1 MVSNNIFF
9 NFMIEKKSQN
19 IFLKLKV
26 MTHSGK
32 LILLFSI
39 FISFSSC
46 NNKKTSSLESPAF
59 ANLELNRGELLL
71 CGDPNFGEV
80 SFSLSC
86 RYDLRETFDLGLTL
100 IHSFE
105 YAEAEK
111 AFVSI
116 LDKDSECLMA
126 YWGAAMSILNHPLS
140 FKQNPKSL
148 KRGEE
153 LLKVAKTL
161 TPNNEKEKDYIDA
174 VSIYF
179 KDWQNL
185 DTQTRKLNYESKM
198 EELYIKYPDDV
209 ETAVFYSLSVLA
221 TADLNDK
228 TYSKQKK
235 SGKILEKL
243 FEKYPNHP
251 GIAHYIIHNYDSP
264 ELAHMAL
271 TTARKYAVIAPSSAH
286 AQHMPSHI
294 FTRLGLWNESI
305 KSNIDS
311 ADSAVCYAESVNPN
325 ANWVSEIHALDYLVY
340 AYLQLG
346 DNAKAQA
353 EMNKMKNIKEV
364 FPADHFAS
372 AYALIAVPS
381 RLAIENKNWEL
392 ATQLELP
399 KTKLDW
405 DKAHWP
411 KAMLHFSRALGFSNT
426 GNSAAAEKELKSL
439 IILRDKLNDAKNTY
453 ESGQV
458 TIQIEAVRGWIE
470 YSKGNSNK
478 AIEYMKLASDLESK
492 TSKAAVTPGEIIP
505 ADELLADL
513 YLALN
518 KPKQALESYEQ
529 NLKGH
534 PYRFNGIYGA
544 AKAAEKLND
553 IRLAVYYFDQLVKL
567 SADTNSSRPEIS
579 EAKEFLDTNSISI
592 ANNV

>member
-1 MVSNNIFF
+1 
-9 NFMIEKKSQN
+9 
-19 IFLKLKV
+19 
-26 MTHSGK
+26 MTHLNK
-32 LILLFSI
+32 LIFVFSI
-39 FISFSSC
+39 LIFFSSC
-46 NNKKTSSLESPAF
+46 NNKKSNSLQSPIF
-59 ANLELNRGELLL
+59 ANIELNRGDLLL

-86 RYDLRETFDLGLTL
+86 SYEMRETFNLGLTL

-116 LDKDSECLMA
+116 LDQDPECLMA
-126 YWGAAMSILNHPLS
+126 YWGTAMSILNHPLS

-153 LLKVAKTL
+153 LLKIAKTL
-161 TPNNEKEKDYIDA
+161 TPNNEREKDYIDA

-198 EELYIKYPDDV
+198 EELHVKYPDDV

-271 TTARKYAVIAPSSAH
+271 TTARKYAIIAPSSAH

-346 DNAKAQA
+346 DNAKAQS
-353 EMNKMKNIKEV
+353 EMNKMEEIKEV

-411 KAMLHFSRALGFSNT
+411 KAMLHFSRALGYSNI
-426 GNSAAAEKELKSL
+426 GNSSAAEKELKSL
-439 IILRDKLNDAKNTY
+439 IILRDKLTEAKNTY

-470 YSKGNSNK
+470 YSKGNSKK
-478 AIEYMKLASDLESK
+478 AIEYMKLASNLESK

-518 KPKQALESYEQ
+518 KPEKALEAYKV

-534 PYRFNGIYGA
+534 PFRFNGIYGA
-544 AKAAEKLND
+544 AKAAEKLNNVK
-553 IRLAVYYFDQLVKL
+553 LAVYYYDQLVKL
-567 SADTNSSRPEIS
+567 SSETNSSRPEII
-579 EAKEFLDTNSISI
+579 EAKNFLADNSTAI

>member
-1 MVSNNIFF
+1 
-9 NFMIEKKSQN
+9 
-19 IFLKLKV
+19 
-26 MTHSGK
+26 MTHLNK
-32 LILLFSI
+32 LIFVFGILLC
-39 FISFSSC
+39 FSSC
-46 NNKKTSSLESPAF
+46 NNKKSNSSQSPIF
-59 ANLELNRGELLL
+59 ANIELNRGDLLL

-86 RYDLRETFDLGLTL
+86 SYELRETFNLGLTL

-116 LDKDSECLMA
+116 LDQDPECLMA
-126 YWGAAMSILNHPLS
+126 YWGTAMSILNHPLS

-153 LLKVAKTL
+153 LLKIAKKL
-161 TPNNEKEKDYIDA
+161 TPNNEREKDYIDA

-198 EELYIKYPDDV
+198 EELHVKYPDDV

-271 TTARKYAVIAPSSAH
+271 TTARKYAIIAPSSAH

-346 DNAKAQA
+346 DNVKAQS
-353 EMNKMKNIKEV
+353 EMDKMQEIKEV
-364 FPADHFAS
+364 FPSDHFAS

-411 KAMLHFSRALGFSNT
+411 KAMLHFSRALGYSNI
-426 GNSAAAEKELKSL
+426 GNSSAAENELKSL
-439 IILRDKLNDAKNTY
+439 IILRDKLTKAKNTY

-470 YSKGNSNK
+470 YSKGNSKK
-478 AIEYMKLASDLESK
+478 AIEYMKLASNLESK

-518 KPKQALESYEQ
+518 KPKQALEAYKI
-529 NLKGH
+529 NLEGH
-534 PYRFNGIYGA
+534 PFRFNGIYGA
-544 AKAAEKLND
+544 AKAAVKLND
-553 IRLAVYYFDQLVKL
+553 IKLAVYYFDQLVKL
-567 SADTNSSRPEIS
+567 SAKTNSSRPEIS
-579 EAKEFLDTNSISI
+579 EAKDYLASNSTIV
-592 ANNV
+592 ADNV

>member
-1 MVSNNIFF
+1 
-9 NFMIEKKSQN
+9 
-19 IFLKLKV
+19 
-26 MTHSGK
+26 MTHLGK
-32 LILLFSI
+32 LILLVST

-46 NNKKTSSLESPAF
+46 NNKKTSSSESTSF

-153 LLKVAKTL
+153 LLRVANTL

-198 EELYIKYPDDV
+198 EELYTKYPDDV
-209 ETAVFYSLSVLA
+209 ETAVFYSLSMLA
-221 TADLNDK
+221 SADLNDK

-235 SGKILEKL
+235 SGKILENL

-411 KAMLHFSRALGFSNT
+411 KAMLHFSRALGFSNI
-426 GNSAAAEKELKSL
+426 GNSIGAEKELKSL
-439 IILRDKLNDAKNTY
+439 IILREKLNEAKKTY

-478 AIEYMKLASDLESK
+478 AIEYMKLASNLESK

-518 KPKQALESYEQ
+518 KPRQALESYEQ

-567 SADTNSSRPEIS
+567 SKDTNSSRPEIS
-579 EAKEFLDTNSISI
+579 EAKEFLASNSISI

>member
-1 MVSNNIFF
+1 MNYF
-9 NFMIEKKSQN
+9 N
-19 IFLKLKV
+19 
-26 MTHSGK
+26 K
-32 LILLFSI
+32 LILIFGIFLF
-39 FISFSSC
+39 FSSC
-46 NNKKTSSLESPAF
+46 NNKKLTYLQSPTF
-59 ANLELNRGELLL
+59 ADLELKRGDLLL

-86 RYDLRETFDLGLTL
+86 SYDLRESFNLGLTL

-111 AFVSI
+111 VFVSI
-116 LDKDSECLMA
+116 LDEDSECLMA
-126 YWGAAMSILNHPLS
+126 YWGTAMSILNHPLS
-140 FKQNPKSL
+140 FRQNPESL

-153 LLKVAKTL
+153 LLKVAKNL
-161 TPNNEKEKDYIDA
+161 TPNNEREKDYIDA
-174 VSIYF
+174 ISIYF
-179 KDWQNL
+179 KDWQTI
-185 DTQTRKLNYESKM
+185 DTKNRKLNYEAKM
-198 EELYIKYPDDV
+198 EELYVKYPNDV
-209 ETAVFYSLSVLA
+209 ETAVFYSLAVLA

-271 TTARKYAVIAPSSAH
+271 NTARKYAVIAPSSAH

-311 ADSAVCYAESVNPN
+311 ANSAVCYAESVNPD

-346 DNAKAQA
+346 DNAKARL
-353 EMNKMKNIKEV
+353 EMNKMLEIKEV
-364 FPADHFAS
+364 FPSDHFAS

-399 KTKLDW
+399 KTNLDW
-405 DKAHWP
+405 EKAHWP
-411 KAMLHFSRALGFSNT
+411 KAMLHFSRALGFSNR
-426 GNSAAAEKELKSL
+426 GNSSQAEKELKSL
-439 IILRDKLNDAKNTY
+439 IVLRDKLIEAKNTY
-453 ESGQV
+453 EIGQV
-458 TIQIEAVRGWIE
+458 TIQIEAIKGWIE
-470 YSKGNSNK
+470 YSKGNSEK
-478 AIEYMKLASDLESK
+478 AIEYMKLASKLESE

-518 KPKQALESYEQ
+518 KPKKALEMYKI
-529 NLKGH
+529 NLEGH
-534 PYRFNGIYGA
+534 PFRFNGIYGA
-544 AKAAEKLND
+544 AKAAKKLND
-553 IRLAVYYFDQLVKL
+553 TRLAVYYFDQLVKL
-567 SADTNSSRPEIS
+567 SLGTNSSRPEIS
-579 EAKEFLDTNSISI
+579 EAKEFILINSTVL

>member
-1 MVSNNIFF
+1 
-9 NFMIEKKSQN
+9 
-19 IFLKLKV
+19 
-26 MTHSGK
+26 MTRFGK
-32 LILLFSI
+32 LILLFFI

-46 NNKKTSSLESPAF
+46 NNKKISSLESPTF
-59 ANLELNRGELLL
+59 ANLELNRGDLLL

-346 DNAKAQA
+346 DNVKAQA

-426 GNSAAAEKELKSL
+426 GNSNAAEKELKSL
-439 IILRDKLNDAKNTY
+439 IILRDKLNEAKNSY

-458 TIQIEAVRGWIE
+458 TIQIEAVKGWIE

-478 AIEYMKLASDLESK
+478 AIEYMKLASSLESK

-518 KPKQALESYEQ
+518 KPRQALESYEQ

-567 SADTNSSRPEIS
+567 SKDTNSSRPEIS
-579 EAKEFLDTNSISI
+579 EAKEFLASNSISI

>member
-1 MVSNNIFF
+1 
-9 NFMIEKKSQN
+9 
-19 IFLKLKV
+19 
-26 MTHSGK
+26 MTHLNK
-32 LILLFSI
+32 LIFVFGILLC
-39 FISFSSC
+39 FSSC
-46 NNKKTSSLESPAF
+46 NNKKSNSSQSPIF
-59 ANLELNRGELLL
+59 ANIELNRGDLLL

-86 RYDLRETFDLGLTL
+86 SYELRETFNLGLTL

-116 LDKDSECLMA
+116 LDQDPECLMA
-126 YWGAAMSILNHPLS
+126 YWGTAMSILNHPLS

-153 LLKVAKTL
+153 LLKIAKKL
-161 TPNNEKEKDYIDA
+161 TPNNEREKDYIDA

-198 EELYIKYPDDV
+198 EELHVKYPDDV

-271 TTARKYAVIAPSSAH
+271 TTARKYAIIAPSSAH

-346 DNAKAQA
+346 DNVKAQS
-353 EMNKMKNIKEV
+353 EMDKMQEIKEV
-364 FPADHFAS
+364 FPSDHFAS

-411 KAMLHFSRALGFSNT
+411 KAMLHFSRALGYSNI
-426 GNSAAAEKELKSL
+426 GNSSAAENELKSL
-439 IILRDKLNDAKNTY
+439 IILRDKLTEAKNTY

-470 YSKGNSNK
+470 YSKGNSKK
-478 AIEYMKLASDLESK
+478 AIEYMKSASNLESK

-518 KPKQALESYEQ
+518 KPKQALEAYKI
-529 NLKGH
+529 NLEGH
-534 PYRFNGIYGA
+534 PFRFNGIYGA
-544 AKAAEKLND
+544 AKAAVKLND
-553 IRLAVYYFDQLVKL
+553 IKLAVYYFDQLVKL
-567 SADTNSSRPEIS
+567 SAETNSSRPEIS
-579 EAKEFLDTNSISI
+579 EAKDYLASNSTIV
-592 ANNV
+592 ADNV

>member
-1 MVSNNIFF
+1 
-9 NFMIEKKSQN
+9 
-19 IFLKLKV
+19 
-26 MTHSGK
+26 MTHLGK
-32 LILLFSI
+32 LILLVST

-46 NNKKTSSLESPAF
+46 NNKKTSSSESKSF

-153 LLKVAKTL
+153 LLRVAKTL

-198 EELYIKYPDDV
+198 EELYTKYPDDV
-209 ETAVFYSLSVLA
+209 ETAVFYSLSMLA
-221 TADLNDK
+221 SADLNDK

-235 SGKILEKL
+235 SGKILENL

-411 KAMLHFSRALGFSNT
+411 KAMLHFSRALGFSNI
-426 GNSAAAEKELKSL
+426 GNSIGAEKELKSL
-439 IILRDKLNDAKNTY
+439 IILREKLNEAKKTY

-478 AIEYMKLASDLESK
+478 AIEYMKLASNLESK

-518 KPKQALESYEQ
+518 KPRQALESYEK

-567 SADTNSSRPEIS
+567 SKDTNSSRPEIS
-579 EAKEFLDTNSISI
+579 EAKEFLASNSISI

>member
-1 MVSNNIFF
+1 
-9 NFMIEKKSQN
+9 
-19 IFLKLKV
+19 
-26 MTHSGK
+26 MTHLGK
-32 LILLFSI
+32 LIMLFFV

-46 NNKKTSSLESPAF
+46 NNKKTSSSESTAF
-59 ANLELNRGELLL
+59 ANLELNRGDLLL

-86 RYDLRETFDLGLTL
+86 RYDLRQTFDLGLTL

-209 ETAVFYSLSVLA
+209 ETAVFYSLSMLA

-271 TTARKYAVIAPSSAH
+271 TTARKYAEIAPSSAH

-411 KAMLHFSRALGFSNT
+411 KAMLHFSRALGFSNM
-426 GNSAAAEKELKSL
+426 GNSNGAEKELKSL
-439 IILRDKLNDAKNTY
+439 IIL
-453 ESGQV
+453 V
-458 TIQIEAVRGWIE
+458 V
-470 YSKGNSNK
+470 
-478 AIEYMKLASDLESK
+478 
-492 TSKAAVTPGEIIP
+492 
-505 ADELLADL
+505 
-513 YLALN
+513 
-518 KPKQALESYEQ
+518 
-529 NLKGH
+529 
-534 PYRFNGIYGA
+534 
-544 AKAAEKLND
+544 
-553 IRLAVYYFDQLVKL
+553 
-567 SADTNSSRPEIS
+567 
-579 EAKEFLDTNSISI
+579 
-592 ANNV
+592 

>member
-1 MVSNNIFF
+1 MKYFI
-9 NFMIEKKSQN
+9 
-19 IFLKLKV
+19 
-26 MTHSGK
+26 K
-32 LILLFSI
+32 LILIFSVFLI
-39 FISFSSC
+39 LSSC
-46 NNKKTSSLESPAF
+46 NNKKSTYLQSPTF
-59 ANLELNRGELLL
+59 ADLELNRGDLLL

-86 RYDLRETFDLGLTL
+86 SYDLRETFNLGLTL

-111 AFVSI
+111 VFVSI
-116 LDKDSECLMA
+116 LDQDSECLMA
-126 YWGAAMSILNHPLS
+126 YWGTAMSILNHPLS
-140 FKQNPKSL
+140 FRQNSESL
-148 KRGEE
+148 KRGEK

-161 TPNNEKEKDYIDA
+161 TPNNEREKDYIDA

-179 KDWQNL
+179 KDWQSI
-185 DTQTRKLNYESKM
+185 DTKTRKLNYEAKM
-198 EELYIKYPDDV
+198 EELYIKYPKDV
-209 ETAVFYSLSVLA
+209 ETAVFYSLAVLA

-243 FEKYPNHP
+243 FETYPNHP

-271 TTARKYAVIAPSSAH
+271 NTARKYAVIAPSSAH

-294 FTRLGLWNESI
+294 FTRLGLGNESI

-311 ADSAVCYAESVNPN
+311 ANSAVCYAESVNPD

-346 DNAKAQA
+346 DNTKAQS
-353 EMNKMKNIKEV
+353 EMNKMQQIKEI

-381 RLAIENKNWEL
+381 RIAIENKNWEL

-399 KTKLDW
+399 KAKLDW
-405 DKAHWP
+405 EKAHWP

-426 GNSAAAEKELKSL
+426 GNSFEAEKELKSL
-439 IILRDKLNDAKNTY
+439 IILRDKLIEAKNTY
-453 ESGQV
+453 EIGQV

-470 YSKGNSNK
+470 YSKGNSEK
-478 AIEYMKLASDLESK
+478 AIEYMKLASNLESK

-518 KPKQALESYEQ
+518 KPEKALETYEL
-529 NLKGH
+529 NLEGH
-534 PYRFNGIYGA
+534 PFRFNGIYGA

-553 IRLAVYYFDQLVKL
+553 IKLAVYYFDQLVKL
-567 SADTNSSRPEIS
+567 SSGINSSRPEIS
-579 EAKEFLDTNSISI
+579 EAKEFILINSTLL

>member
-1 MVSNNIFF
+1 
-9 NFMIEKKSQN
+9 
-19 IFLKLKV
+19 
-26 MTHSGK
+26 MTHLGK
-32 LILLFSI
+32 LIMLFSV

-46 NNKKTSSLESPAF
+46 NNKKTSSSKSTAF
-59 ANLELNRGELLL
+59 TNLELNRGDLLL

-86 RYDLRETFDLGLTL
+86 RYDLRQTFDLGLTL

-411 KAMLHFSRALGFSNT
+411 KAMLHFSRALGFSNI
-426 GNSAAAEKELKSL
+426 GNSTGAEKELKSL

>member
-1 MVSNNIFF
+1 
-9 NFMIEKKSQN
+9 
-19 IFLKLKV
+19 

-185 DTQTRKLNYESKM
+185 ETQTRKLNYESKM